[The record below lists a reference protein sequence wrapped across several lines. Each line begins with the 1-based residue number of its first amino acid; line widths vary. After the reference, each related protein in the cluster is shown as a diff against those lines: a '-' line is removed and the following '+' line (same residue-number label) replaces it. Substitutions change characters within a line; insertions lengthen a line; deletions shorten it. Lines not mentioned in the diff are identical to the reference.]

1 MSIYKER
8 LTELQE
14 EAKCLNWVINGKQ
27 SELDEVLREI
37 YDIEHSA
44 EHNVFFDLPTALEV
58 IEDKLHKE
66 LNQVPHGEEGDCEYS
81 CDFNVNGQDFTG
93 TLYVEWNR
101 YDKQYYY
108 VDSTDFKY
116 EEKNDE

>member
-1 MSIYKER
+1 MSIVKTQLES
-8 LTELQE
+8 LQE
-14 EAKCLNWVINGKQ
+14 DLKLKKHDIALLQIEADKI
-27 SELDEVLREI
+27 EAEI

-66 LNQVPHGEEGDCEYS
+66 LNQVAHGEEGDCEYS
-81 CDFNVNGQDFTG
+81 CDFHVNGQDFTG